1 MAKKT
6 RKSSKLS
13 SNSEK
18 LTMRNFILGMVLIFF
33 GGFILVS
40 IISFVFTGGA
50 DRSFFDMSFFEL
62 VGNSDLVVR
71 NIMGKFG
78 AWISDMLVTNGV
90 GIFSLAVPA
99 VIFAFAF
106 HLFGIKSFSIKRFL
120 WRCFLL
126 VAWGSVVLGFLFFG
140 ISDRFYPLIGGAYGY
155 FAAKWL
161 MLSFGAIGTFMLLAL
176 LLLIYLSLSVSS
188 FQMRIISLVE
198 RLSKNRIHLPKISID
213 PVESFSDDENEN
225 NDEDNEEISE
235 DIETQQDTE
244 ENNDNE
250 ELTIVRTAD
259 KEKENIE
266 SKENQQVAAIEAEQ
280 SGTFTI
286 AETVIDEGDGINRG
300 SLDTPYDPTLELS
313 NYKYPTL
320 DLLTDYQTDNDD
332 VAESELYENKNKIE
346 QTLNN
351 FSIKIQSIKATV
363 GPTVTLYEIVP
374 APGVRISKIQSLEND
389 IALSLSALGIR
400 IIAPI
405 PGKGTIGIEVPNS
418 KPQIV
423 SMYSVIKSNK
433 FQTSTYELPVALGK
447 TISNETFV
455 IDLAKTPHLL
465 VAGATG
471 QGKSVGLNAIITS
484 LLYKKHPSQVKLVM
498 VDPKMVE
505 FSIYRKLEKHFLAK
519 MPNEEDAII
528 TDVEKVKSTLNSLT
542 IEMDDRYAL
551 LQKVDLRNIKEY
563 NKKFINR
570 QLNPEHGHRF
580 LPYIVVVIDEFADLI
595 MMAGKEVET
604 PIARI
609 AQKAR
614 AVGIHMILA
623 TQRPSTNIITG
634 VIKANFPSRIA
645 FKVSSMVDSRTILDT
660 SGAQHLIGR
669 GDMLVSMDSATT
681 RVQCA
686 FVDTD
691 EVMRINDYIS
701 AQQGYFSAYE
711 LPESSQ
717 LAGDEGFDP
726 QADVGK
732 LDSLFKEVAQM
743 VVSTQAGST
752 SNIQRR
758 FSLGYNRAG
767 KLMDQLERFGIVG
780 PAEGSKPRTV
790 LVQTEMDLERI
801 FAGLGI

>member
-6 RKSSKLS
+6 RKVSKSS

-18 LTMRNFILGMVLIFF
+18 LTTRNFILGMVLIFI

-90 GIFSLAVPA
+90 GIFSLAVPT

-155 FAAKWL
+155 FVAKWL
-161 MLSFGAIGTFMLLAL
+161 MSSFGAIGTFMLLAL

-188 FQMRIISLVE
+188 FQARIISLVE
-198 RLSKNRIHLPKISID
+198 RLSNNRIHLPKISID
-213 PVESFSDDENEN
+213 PAEPFSDDENEN
-225 NDEDNEEISE
+225 NDEDDEEISE
-235 DIETQQDTE
+235 DIETQPDTE
-244 ENNDNE
+244 ENGDNE

-266 SKENQQVAAIEAEQ
+266 SNENQQIVATEAEQ

-669 GDMLVSMDSATT
+669 GDMLVSMDSSTT